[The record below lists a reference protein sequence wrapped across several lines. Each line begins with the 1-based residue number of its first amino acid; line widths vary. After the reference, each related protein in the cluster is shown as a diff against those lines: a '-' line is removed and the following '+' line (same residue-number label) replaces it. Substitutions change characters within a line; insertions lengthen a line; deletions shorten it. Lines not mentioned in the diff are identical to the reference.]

1 MIQRHAR
8 SFVKQAVL
16 LLTLCAALVMT
27 AGCRHNPVVALSDD
41 NKVLQPPKDAV
52 LVANP
57 RSPLPDVPAPV
68 GFDLIPARSTG
79 RINPGGTREVRHVY
93 QGLADFAATVDFYR
107 RNAAQHGWQSVHQE
121 AGSQDTI
128 MTFRSQR
135 ETLEIRL
142 TRPSR
147 ILTVTVIIRSR
158 EYSVLP

>member
-1 MIQRHAR
+1 MTQRRAH
-8 SFVKQAVL
+8 SFVKLTL
-16 LLTLCAALVMT
+16 LLMSLGAASVLST
-27 AGCRHNPVVALSDD
+27 GCRQNPVLALSDD

-107 RNAAQHGWQSVHQE
+107 RNVAQHGWQSIHQE

-128 MTFRSQR
+128 MTFRSER